1 MVNLVASCLMP
12 YQSDHGV
19 YYEARYFWEWK
30 ESLLMIAPR
39 QLIQTWTVLYKHDA
53 QSHAYCGKAKYE
65 EQHFLAVMHGSI
77 LWMPNV
83 LDEVVTLL
91 EFSIVR
97 LKILFFFIRIYP
109 WDWGLNSHF
118 HFQERSTNPQY
129 SLLIMTKVGLRGAIG
144 SLWFWG
150 DTTTPQLVSESSGTL
165 THFPLRVKECIGFLL
180 LL

>member
-19 YYEARYFWEWK
+19 YHEARYFWEWK
-30 ESLLMIAPR
+30 ESLLMIARR

-77 LWMPNV
+77 LWMPKV

-97 LKILFFFIRIYP
+97 LKILFFFIRNYP

-129 SLLIMTKVGLRGAIG
+129 MFVDHDQGWPKRSYWFSLVLRGYHYPTACERV
-144 SLWFWG
+144 L
-150 DTTTPQLVSESSGTL
+150 LNAYAL
-165 THFPLRVKECIGFLL
+165 PLEG
-180 LL
+180 